1 MVKLVCNDYGFEC
14 YFVSE
19 GDEIEN
25 VLKMFGEHTEEEHG
39 IAYQKEVLQQFL
51 LRKPGL

>member
-1 MVKLVCNDYGFEC
+1 MAKLVCNDYGFDC
-14 YFVSE
+14 DFVAE

-25 VLKMFGEHTEEEHG
+25 VLKIFGEHTEEEHG

-51 LRKPGL
+51 LRKSGL